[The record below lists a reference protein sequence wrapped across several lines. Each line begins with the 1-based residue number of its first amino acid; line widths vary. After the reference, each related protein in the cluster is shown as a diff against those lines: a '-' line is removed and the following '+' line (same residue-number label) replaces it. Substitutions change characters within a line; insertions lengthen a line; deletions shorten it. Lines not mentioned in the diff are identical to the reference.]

1 MSEYNLNYC
10 STQLYRRSCLAI
22 AIVLFAILMIC
33 GCNRPICVEVPCEQ
47 GRMCGMEERTLV
59 ESVKAPTFPIS
70 GTADCTAQL
79 LVTME
84 HLSYTQNEPV
94 TAIAMVKTLGDCS
107 WPLWISVPDEV
118 DYVATQIVRE
128 VDGNVS
134 LTEQG
139 QMWLESPED
148 VYSQCYDQP
157 RICGSRVLSS
167 EIKMCRRLQL
177 NKLFDLSTP
186 GTYSMTM
193 VRNNRHNELNLIY
206 SNVISFTITP

>member
-1 MSEYNLNYC
+1 MGECNLNH
-10 STQLYRRSCLAI
+10 RSVQSYWRDCLAI
-22 AIVLFAILMIC
+22 VIVLFAILMLF
-33 GCNRPICVEVPCEQ
+33 GCTRPICVEMPCGP
-47 GRMCGMEERTLV
+47 GRMCSMEDRTLV

-70 GTADCTAQL
+70 GTTGCAAQL
-79 LVTME
+79 LATME
-84 HLSYTQNEPV
+84 HPSYAQNESV
-94 TAIAMVKTLGDCS
+94 IAIVMVRTLGDCS
-107 WPLWISVPDEV
+107 WPLWESAPFEV
-118 DYVATQIVRE
+118 DYAATQIVRE
-128 VDGNVS
+128 VDGNVP

-167 EIKMCRRLQL
+167 EIQMCQRLQL
-177 NKLFDLSTP
+177 NKLFDLSVP

-193 VRNNRHNELNLIY
+193 VRNNRHDELNVMY